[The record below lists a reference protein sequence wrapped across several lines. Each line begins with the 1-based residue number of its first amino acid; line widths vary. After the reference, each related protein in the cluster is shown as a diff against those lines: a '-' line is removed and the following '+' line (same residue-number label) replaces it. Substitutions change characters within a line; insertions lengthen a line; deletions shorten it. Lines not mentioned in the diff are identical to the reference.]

1 MTIGSDSQSWMN
13 GPNYEARRGKKILGP
28 SHGRGLVCGCTG
40 AGMGERAEFLLLGV
54 IFWTRPRTRPGAS
67 RHSARAG
74 RGLDFFLLGWFH
86 VENSKGLMFFFCSV
100 FISSS
105 MQDIVGSRIPARP
118 WMGIGAQGTL
128 CSSGPWAQSAL

>member
-1 MTIGSDSQSWMN
+1 VWVHWRRNGRTGRVSFAGSN
-13 GPNYEARRGKKILGP
+13 
-28 SHGRGLVCGCTG
+28 
-40 AGMGERAEFLLLGV
+40 FLDQASKG
-54 IFWTRPRTRPGAS
+54 PGAS